1 MNKVI
6 LGGIVDRIESKQVGE
21 NNNSLLTFTVI
32 TTSSYIRN
40 GETVESNQY
49 HRAQAWNQK
58 ADLYSA
64 QIADGQYVVITGRLQ
79 NRSYEQDGVTKWI
92 TQIDV
97 EDLDAPGLE
106 MAVASSNGTATDD
119 TTDDL
124 PF

>member
-32 TTSSYIRN
+32 TTSSYMRN
-40 GETVESNQY
+40 GATVESNQY
-49 HRAQAWNQK
+49 HRAQAWNQN
-58 ADLYSA
+58 ADLYAA
-64 QIADGQYVVITGRLQ
+64 QITDGQYVVITGRIQ

-97 EDLDAPGLE
+97 EDLDAPGVEL
-106 MAVASSNGTATDD
+106 ATASSNGPATATS
-119 TTDDL
+119 TAL